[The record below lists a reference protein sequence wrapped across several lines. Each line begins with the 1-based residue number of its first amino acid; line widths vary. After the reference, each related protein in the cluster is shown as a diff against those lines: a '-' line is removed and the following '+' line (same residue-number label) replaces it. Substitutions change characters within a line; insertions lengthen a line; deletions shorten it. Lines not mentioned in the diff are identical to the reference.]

1 MQILQSSEE
10 VKKRE
15 RRISSVRD
23 LMHQAEDMLETG
35 QYEDAISLYDKAI
48 KKEKS
53 LLTLVTGKAQAEIK
67 AGKLE
72 AAIKT
77 YSRAMEMSPNNAT
90 VLFNRGVVY
99 QKMGNLKEAIKDYS
113 RSAEILPGN
122 QKVHFNCSLALK
134 KLGHFEEALD
144 EIDIALEID
153 PQSTDALFNKANI
166 LMKLKEFKKAVEVL
180 EKATEIDPRDEE
192 LREKL
197 ASVKEEEKVW
207 ILAEPERRKKRE
219 EKYNNGKSQLH
230 GYYNRKS
237 KANAR
242 PQISTGIRVC
252 KLTPETM
259 QPGAQVSK
267 STN

>member
-1 MQILQSSEE
+1 
-10 VKKRE
+10 
-15 RRISSVRD
+15 
-23 LMHQAEDMLETG
+23 MHQAEDMLETG

-180 EKATEIDPRDEE
+180 EKVSVPQFASTCVTNFKGRQPRLILEMKSSG
-192 LREKL
+192 RSSR
-197 ASVKEEEKVW
+197 ASKKKRKYGSWLNLNEGRNERKNTTMASLSFMDIIIEKVKQMPGHKYQ
-207 ILAEPERRKKRE
+207 LA
-219 EKYNNGKSQLH
+219 
-230 GYYNRKS
+230 
-237 KANAR
+237 
-242 PQISTGIRVC
+242 
-252 KLTPETM
+252 
-259 QPGAQVSK
+259 
-267 STN
+267 